1 MKIFEY
7 EHELQVLVY
16 SVYTP
21 WRLIVE
27 LEQSAHLHHA
37 SNRSSSSRWLSRTQL
52 SDRLEIICS
61 QRSIDVDDGQRRDGD
76 SADRIDLPLARQRH
90 TSREP
95 PTQPP
100 APCFTCWFRPFAVHN
115 CSCNIN
121 TVPVAGGQFWRQVD
135 V

>member
-1 MKIFEY
+1 MNMKIFEY

-52 SDRLEIICS
+52 SDRLEMICS
-61 QRSIDVDDGQRRDGD
+61 QRSIDVDDGHRRDGD

-100 APCFTCWFRPFAVHN
+100 ARALLVDSVHLPCT
-115 CSCNIN
+115 I
-121 TVPVAGGQFWRQVD
+121 VPAILIPYRWQEDNFGDR
-135 V
+135 